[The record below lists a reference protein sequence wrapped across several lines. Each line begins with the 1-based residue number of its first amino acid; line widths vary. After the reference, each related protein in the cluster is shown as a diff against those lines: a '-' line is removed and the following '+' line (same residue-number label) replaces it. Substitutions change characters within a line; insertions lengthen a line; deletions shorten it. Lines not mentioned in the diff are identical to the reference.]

1 LYPDHSLPFPFEI
14 SRLKQRQQGTFRNW
28 CYQVLGFTTPPR
40 SIHETSIAK
49 EETREERQRKSERD
63 ALKLREKAPENLR
76 VLGKQRE
83 RESERF
89 GIEGERRIRARAGDA
104 FDGCD

>member
-1 LYPDHSLPFPFEI
+1 VLPGSRFHDTAEI
-14 SRLKQRQQGTFRNW
+14 H
-28 CYQVLGFTTPPR
+28 TPNEYCKR
-40 SIHETSIAK
+40 
-49 EETREERQRKSERD
+49 RKTERD

-83 RESERF
+83 RGRERF
-89 GIEGERRIRARAGDA
+89 GIEGERRIRARAGDS